1 MLQRGVP
8 LNTPLS
14 SVHDSDKGH
23 GTPPPTAGQRGAN
36 CFKLSPRSPDCKAFN
51 LYLSVALLLTFISR
65 ECGCQ
70 HQFGVD
76 CGETRFPLYTF

>member
-23 GTPPPTAGQRGAN
+23 GTPPPHSWAEGG
-36 CFKLSPRSPDCKAFN
+36 KLLQAKPQIPR
-51 LYLSVALLLTFISR
+51 LQGL
-65 ECGCQ
+65 
-70 HQFGVD
+70 
-76 CGETRFPLYTF
+76 